1 MAKVVSLGV
10 HIVDVLG
17 RPVAGIPPGQNLA
30 ILDEIRMTVAGTAA
44 GASVDMAKLGL
55 EVIAMGAI
63 GNDEIGEFLL
73 GVMQRYGVDTTH
85 LKRKAGTQ
93 TSSTMLPIRPN
104 GERPALHVIGA
115 NGELSYEDLDLDVI
129 AQAQFLHLGGTP
141 LLLKLD
147 GEPASRIL
155 RHAKES
161 GSITTYDLL
170 GIPSP
175 KLTQMVEFCL
185 PYVDYFMPNY
195 EESVMICGLSDRRDI
210 LHYFLDRGAGH
221 VVLKLGAGGSCVGFY
236 DDGRLQQICTPSF
249 KVPVVDSTGCGDA
262 YNAGFIK
269 GLSLGW
275 SLEEASRLASA
286 CGALVIQGLGSDAG
300 IIDFEQTM
308 EFIARSETLPLPD

>member
-1 MAKVVSLGV
+1 MRNLDSSVRPISARTLDLDEKVKCLLAQSHFARFQNSSAKKEFKWQKLSLLGFISLMFLDVPVSE
-10 HIVDVLG
+10 
-17 RPVAGIPPGQNLA
+17 IPSGQNLA

-73 GVMQRYGVDTTH
+73 GVMQRYGIDTAH
-85 LKRKAGTQ
+85 IKRKAEAQ

-115 NGELSYEDLDLDVI
+115 NGELTYDDVDLDII

-147 GEPASRIL
+147 GEPASRVL

-161 GSITTYDLL
+161 GATTTYDLL

-175 KLTQMVEFCL
+175 DLAQKVEICL

-195 EESVMICGLSDRRDI
+195 EESIMIAGISDRRDI
-210 LHYFLDRGAGH
+210 LRYFLDRGAKH
-221 VVLKLGAGGSCVGFY
+221 VVLKLGAGGSSVGFY
-236 DDGRLQQICTPSF
+236 DNGRL
-249 KVPVVDSTGCGDA
+249 
-262 YNAGFIK
+262 
-269 GLSLGW
+269 
-275 SLEEASRLASA
+275 EEIRVQASK
-286 CGALVIQGLGSDAG
+286 C
-300 IIDFEQTM
+300 
-308 EFIARSETLPLPD
+308 P

>member
-1 MAKVVSLGV
+1 MAKVVSLGI

-17 RPVAGIPPGQNLA
+17 RPVSEIPAGQNLA

-55 EVIAMGAI
+55 KVIAMGAI

-73 GVMQRYGVDTTH
+73 GVMQRYGIDTEH
-85 LKRKAGTQ
+85 IKRKAEAQ

-115 NGELSYEDLDLDVI
+115 NGELTYSDIDLEVI
-129 AQAQFLHLGGTP
+129 AQVQFLHLGGTP

-147 GEPASRIL
+147 GEPASRVL

-161 GSITTYDLL
+161 GVTTTYDLL

-175 KLTQMVEFCL
+175 DLAQKVEVCL

-195 EESVMICGLSDRRDI
+195 EESIMITGVSDRRDI
-210 LHYFLDRGAGH
+210 LRYFLDRGARH
-221 VVLKLGAGGSCVGFY
+221 VVLKLGAGGSSVGF
-236 DDGRLQQICTPSF
+236 DDNGRLEEIRSPASKSPWWIQPAVVMPTTPALS
-249 KVPVVDSTGCGDA
+249 KDSLWVGVLR
-262 YNAGFIK
+262 K
-269 GLSLGW
+269 PPGW
-275 SLEEASRLASA
+275 Q
-286 CGALVIQGLGSDAG
+286 ALVEA
-300 IIDFEQTM
+300 
-308 EFIARSETLPLPD
+308 

>member
-1 MAKVVSLGV
+1 MAKVISLGI

-17 RPVAGIPPGQNLA
+17 RPVSEIPSGQNLA

-73 GVMQRYGVDTTH
+73 GVMQRYGIDTTH
-85 LKRKAGTQ
+85 IKRKAEAQ
-93 TSSTMLPIRPN
+93 TSATMLPIRPN

-115 NGELSYEDLDLDVI
+115 NGELTYSDVDLDII

-147 GEPASRIL
+147 GEPASRVL
-155 RHAKES
+155 RHAQES
-161 GSITTYDLL
+161 GAITTYDLL
-170 GIPSP
+170 GIPSLDLAQ
-175 KLTQMVEFCL
+175 KVEICL

-195 EESVMICGLSDRRDI
+195 EESIMIAGISDRRDI
-210 LHYFLDRGAGH
+210 LRYFLDRGAKH
-221 VVLKLGAGGSCVGFY
+221 VVLKLGAGGSSVGLY
-236 DDGRLQQICTPSF
+236 DTGRFEEIRVASF

-275 SLEEASRLASA
+275 SLQEAAKLASA
-286 CGALVIQGLGSDAG
+286 CGGLTIQGLGSDAG
-300 IIDFEQTM
+300 IVDFEHTM
-308 EFIARSETLPLPD
+308 EFMARSKTLPLPN